1 MNACRKYYKCSITLL
16 MGRKGKL
23 NNLNYP
29 FSQLFGRLW
38 LIFNSNP
45 LKILSKLHSSKIC
58 WAVMV
63 VIVWYL
69 DLQLPLQLM
78 PMTTKVVSSN
88 SVHGKVCSI
97 QHYVIKSV
105 TCVRSVVFSGYS
117 GFLHKYNCPSRYNW
131 NFVKSGAKYHKP
143 TNQPAFS

>member
-16 MGRKGKL
+16 MGSKGKL

-88 SVHGKVCSI
+88 SVHGKVYLI
-97 QHYVIKSV
+97 QHYVIKFVSDLWQV
-105 TCVRSVVFSGYS
+105 S
-117 GFLHKYNCPSRYNW
+117 GFLRFPPHNW
-131 NFVKSGAKYHKP
+131 NIVESGVKHHKSQ
-143 TNQPAFS
+143 TQTIL